1 MPTTVHLPPT
11 LTNLVAVKDENI
23 MSLLLAYSASHR
35 ARMLYH
41 DEPANR
47 IAMWVRDVFPKLRT
61 SLANSSSITNEALA
75 PSIMLASLEIIS
87 PNTFEV
93 PISWQDHLSMARQM
107 IIARGG
113 PKTMGKS
120 DHAAYFLSRW
130 FAYLDV
136 LGSLSGN
143 KNDEP
148 LGSWYWNS
156 ENEYADSDFQI
167 DCLTGFTNRCV
178 GMLARIAELAKEV
191 EPMRLDAAGNVDA
204 EFRPELDVTARA
216 EVIRRDLWK
225 GLTGVNAH
233 KGCDHRSST
242 STSSSETSWD
252 ATEIYATNEM
262 FHWAGL
268 IHLYRRVY
276 NYPSTH
282 PAVQQSVS
290 QIIDLLFKVRRGS
303 TAEACLLFPMFAAGC
318 DAVDKGQRDKVM
330 ERLLAVEGFGMV
342 QVGRARAIMERVWA
356 TGRAWEGLVQGEFFG

>member
-1 MPTTVHLPPT
+1 
-11 LTNLVAVKDENI
+11 
-23 MSLLLAYSASHR
+23 
-35 ARMLYH
+35 
-41 DEPANR
+41 
-47 IAMWVRDVFPKLRT
+47 
-61 SLANSSSITNEALA
+61 
-75 PSIMLASLEIIS
+75 
-87 PNTFEV
+87 
-93 PISWQDHLSMARQM
+93 
-107 IIARGG
+107 
-113 PKTMGKS
+113 
-120 DHAAYFLSRW
+120 
-130 FAYLDV
+130 
-136 LGSLSGN
+136 
-143 KNDEP
+143 
-148 LGSWYWNS
+148 
-156 ENEYADSDFQI
+156 
-167 DCLTGFTNRCV
+167 
-178 GMLARIAELAKEV
+178 
-191 EPMRLDAAGNVDA
+191 MRFDAAGNVDA

-242 STSSSETSWD
+242 STSSSEISWD

-330 ERLLAVEGFGMV
+330 ERLLAVEGFGLV